1 MSERVY
7 GSVLLSKLWFVW
19 LYSSSFFFVVVHYTF
34 IYTSGPIF
42 ILVCVYLNIHGNGH
56 FVHSV
61 TVAAT
66 AVAFDAVDAVSATA
80 AASAVFFFFATQLLI
95 DKILYE
101 IQNRTNKKAYR
112 NQSFRKRQEKKP
124 QIKINGFQHLLTACI
139 RSMMP
144 QRDCV
149 IVRLLAIL
157 CFRYYWISRSFCHY
171 NFWNC
176 VIHVGGT
183 KLLFLVFFRLKT
195 KSNNNNNNHTENAY
209 DINIIIAWSELMKV
223 SPWSTWKAR
232 MWKWQI

>member
-1 MSERVY
+1 MICMTI
-7 GSVLLSKLWFVW
+7 
-19 LYSSSFFFVVVHYTF
+19 FFFFLFRCCSLHIHLYF
-34 IYTSGPIF
+34 RPHIYIGVRLLKYSWQWSFCAFCYGCCYCS
-42 ILVCVYLNIHGNGH
+42 CVRCRWCCFCYCCC
-56 FVHSV
+56 FCCV
-61 TVAAT
+61 
-66 AVAFDAVDAVSATA
+66 
-80 AASAVFFFFATQLLI
+80 FFFATQLLI

-112 NQSFRKRQEKKP
+112 NQSFRKRHEKKT

-195 KSNNNNNNHTENAY
+195 KSNNNNNHTENAY
-209 DINIIIAWSELMKV
+209 DINIIIAWSN
-223 SPWSTWKAR
+223 
-232 MWKWQI
+232 